1 MVDTRPNTK
10 PRPRRKVTWWL
21 RMKYRLLRLT
31 SPLRLRGSITRL
43 SHHNKRPFFALL
55 RLCLPSSWLTWSFP
69 VPEPLSPNTL
79 IAEPSLCWR
88 RRVEGD
94 LKNLQAVPIWRSRD
108 TPLRSLY
115 RLYEAVMAGE
125 EFCDVVG
132 YETEYFWYQ
141 DRHSWEPHRIPD
153 PADPDP
159 LRYAILACIAEAL
172 VLALNW
178 RLSLGMRRNG
188 NHIHRQH
195 GSDPYPPYN
204 PLPMPSW
211 VRNVPAVSTSYLRS
225 TVPGSKLDSEGRL
238 VLIDEGNSEI
248 FRKRNIIA
256 SEFRFY
262 TI

>member
-1 MVDTRPNTK
+1 MAEIRPTI
-10 PRPRRKVTWWL
+10 RPRRKVTWWL

-43 SHHNKRPFFALL
+43 SHRNKRPFLSLL
-55 RLCLPSSWLTWSFP
+55 RFCLPTTSLTWSFP
-69 VPEPLSPNTL
+69 IPEPLSPSAL
-79 IAEPSLCWR
+79 LKEPSLCWKR
-88 RRVEGD
+88 RIEGD
-94 LKNLQAVPIWRSRD
+94 LKNLQAIPIWRSRD

-125 EFCDVVG
+125 EFFVVIG

-141 DRHSWEPHRIPD
+141 NRRSWEPQYIPD

-188 NHIHRQH
+188 NHIHRQD

-204 PLPMPSW
+204 PLLMPSW
-211 VRNVPAVSTSYLRS
+211 VRDVPPVSTEYLRL
-225 TVPGSKLDSEGRL
+225 TIPANKLDSDGRL
-238 VLIDEGNSEI
+238 VLIDGGKSEI

-256 SEFRFY
+256 SEYRFY

>member
-1 MVDTRPNTK
+1 MADTAPKARA
-10 PRPRRKVTWWL
+10 RARRKVTWWL
-21 RMKYRLLRLT
+21 RMKSRLRRLT

-43 SHHNKRPFFALL
+43 GHRNKRPFLALL
-55 RLCLPSSWLTWSFP
+55 RLCLPTSNLTWSLP
-69 VPEPLSPNTL
+69 VPDPLPPGAL
-79 IAEPSLCWR
+79 VAEPSLCWR
-88 RRVEGD
+88 RRVDSD
-94 LKNLQAVPIWRSRD
+94 LKNLQDVPIWRSRD

-125 EFCDVVG
+125 EFFVVIG

-141 DRHSWEPHRIPD
+141 NRRSWEPHRIPD

-159 LRYAILACIAEAL
+159 IRYAILACIAEAL

-178 RLSLGMRRNG
+178 RLSIGMRRDG

-195 GSDPYPPYN
+195 GSDPYAPYD
-204 PLPMPSW
+204 PLPMPLW
-211 VRNVPAVSTSYLRS
+211 ARDVPPLTTDYLRS
-225 TVPGSKLDSEGRL
+225 VMPESKLDSEGRL
-238 VLIDEGNSEI
+238 VLIDEGKSEL

-256 SEFRFY
+256 SEYRFY